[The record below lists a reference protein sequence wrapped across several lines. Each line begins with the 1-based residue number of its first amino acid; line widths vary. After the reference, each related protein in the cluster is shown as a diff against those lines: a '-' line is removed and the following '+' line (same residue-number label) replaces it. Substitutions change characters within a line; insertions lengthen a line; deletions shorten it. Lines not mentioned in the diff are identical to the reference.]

1 MAVKIDCS
9 TEIEYESP
17 YSKLLEAVE
26 GISKENGGIVE
37 GFSMQRKDKRTGSSA
52 PEYSEGIKYP
62 MQKES
67 SRNETSAIQMMDK
80 RTCSIPEDAE
90 SIECHNQAKASRN
103 ASSSIQSKRREIDCA
118 LKIIDRRNDSESW
131 KEMNNTLFLVV
142 VIVLYFVLIF
152 KIITLKNVQCESVS
166 KETNLTLGNLS
177 SVLVIDGIQN
187 GEWSNETKLYVTADM
202 FGTIQMEEKTSVT
215 LQLGSTSLNKT
226 VTLYLAD
233 KTEDLHLQEAVQE
246 IISRNS
252 NSTVYNETRKE
263 EIITN
268 RFKPK

>member
-37 GFSMQRKDKRTGSSA
+37 GFSMQRKDNRTGSSA
-52 PEYSEGIKYP
+52 PEYSESIKYP

-67 SRNETSAIQMMDK
+67 SRNATSAIQMMDK
-80 RTCSIPEDAE
+80 RTCSIPEDSE

-103 ASSSIQSKRREIDCA
+103 ASSSIRRNPRKIDRY
-118 LKIIDRRNDSESW
+118 LKINDTIYNLKNSEES
-131 KEMNNTLFLVV
+131 NTPILFLCI
-142 VIVLYFVLIF
+142 VIFCAIF
-152 KIITLKNVQCESVS
+152 IILSTHERVQCESVS
-166 KETNLTLGNLS
+166 KETNLSLGNSS

-187 GEWSNETKLYVTADM
+187 GEWSNEAKVYATADM
-202 FGTIQMEEKTSVT
+202 LGTAKVEERTSVR

-226 VTLYLAD
+226 VVFYLAD
-233 KTEDLHLQEAVQE
+233 KTEDLHLQEAIQE
-246 IISRNS
+246 IISRNAS
-252 NSTVYNETRKE
+252 GTVYNETRKE

-268 RFKPK
+268 RFKPE